1 MAFHQNL
8 INALRGYLPA
18 AGPGS
23 RHHAPEAKPRLQV
36 HWELGPDG
44 RPQSHWE
51 LTPQCAPFVTQC
63 QI

>member
-8 INALRGYLPA
+8 INALWGYLPA
-18 AGPGS
+18 AGPTS

-51 LTPQCAPFVTQC
+51 LTSQ
-63 QI
+63 